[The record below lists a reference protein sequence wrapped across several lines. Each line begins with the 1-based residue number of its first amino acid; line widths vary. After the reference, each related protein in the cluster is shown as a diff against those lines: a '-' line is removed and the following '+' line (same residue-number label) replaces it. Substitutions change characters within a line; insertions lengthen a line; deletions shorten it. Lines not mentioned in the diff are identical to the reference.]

1 MKAKWKLTRWQHTK
15 KNTQTTLLIMCN
27 ANETRQG
34 ERAQH
39 QWFPHQVS
47 KHCAQPPNWNCNWR
61 LPLSAATAHTA
72 TGSTKGNNELRANN
86 AHKVDP
92 NGNSCCCCCA
102 ILIPWLPFDSASNNN
117 KREPPL
123 LLSRVATRSLSLSV
137 SLLSSCTHSLCAS
150 VPTFGSASL
159 GRCLSRNKIKKKTSG
174 IWSLLNVKEI

>member
-1 MKAKWKLTRWQHTK
+1 
-15 KNTQTTLLIMCN
+15 MCN
-27 ANETRQG
+27 ANESRQG
-34 ERAQH
+34 KRAQH

-92 NGNSCCCCCA
+92 NGNSCYCCCCCCA
-102 ILIPWLPFDSASNNN
+102 ILIPWLPFDSASNN
-117 KREPPL
+117 KREPRLP
-123 LLSRVATRSLSLSV
+123 LSRVATRSLSLSV

-159 GRCLSRNKIKKKTSG
+159 GRCLSRNKIKKTSG

>member
-1 MKAKWKLTRWQHTK
+1 
-15 KNTQTTLLIMCN
+15 MCN
-27 ANETRQG
+27 ANESRQG

-61 LPLSAATAHTA
+61 LPLSAATALHTA

-92 NGNSCCCCCA
+92 NGNSCCCCCCA

-117 KREPPL
+117 NNKREPL
-123 LLSRVATRSLSLSV
+123 LPLSRVATRSLSLSLTAVKLHTQSLRV
-137 SLLSSCTHSLCAS
+137 SSN
-150 VPTFGSASL
+150 VRFGLARTL
-159 GRCLSRNKIKKKTSG
+159 PVEK
-174 IWSLLNVKEI
+174 